1 MASTRRSRP
10 ATNQWQITGQAGA
23 IPDHPCLD
31 AALEASRPALL
42 RLYAEWQDR
51 RQAQV
56 VEYVSAFQ
64 SSYGHPPAAA
74 DVAAA
79 LEPRISEAAA
89 LWYVE
94 RINGHDRAGSV
105 RVDSVRADSVQHS
118 IPDFSESCKIETNRC
133 AAFSLLA
140 EGQPQRHRE
149 GMNQ

>member
-1 MASTRRSRP
+1 MASTRRGRP
-10 ATNQWQITGQAGA
+10 DSNQWQITGQAGA
-23 IPDHPCLD
+23 IPDYPCLD

-64 SSYGHPPAAA
+64 SSHGHPPAAA

-89 LWYVE
+89 RWYVE
-94 RINGHDRAGSV
+94 RLNGHDRA
-105 RVDSVRADSVQHS
+105 DSVRADRVPHS
-118 IPDFSESCKIETNRC
+118 IPDFSESCKTETNRC

-140 EGQPQRHRE
+140 EGQRQRHRE

>member
-1 MASTRRSRP
+1 MASTRRGRP
-10 ATNQWQITGQAGA
+10 DSNQWQITGHAGA
-23 IPDHPCLD
+23 VPDYPCLD

-42 RLYAEWQDR
+42 RLYAGWQDR

-56 VEYVSAFQ
+56 AEYVSAFQ
-64 SSYGHPPAAA
+64 SSHGHPPAAA

-79 LEPRISEAAA
+79 LEPQISEAAA
-89 LWYVE
+89 RWYVG
-94 RINGHDRAGSV
+94 RINGHD
-105 RVDSVRADSVQHS
+105 RADSVQHS
-118 IPDFSESCKIETNRC
+118 IPDFSESCKMETNRC